1 MRVTSDAL
9 LRIASMASNASIGCE
24 LYIDYKKS
32 NREIDEKVKKYIQ
45 EGINLARNL
54 DFISGSIVDKIKEG
68 VVTLREMEVELSE
81 DKFEQMLT
89 GELPVKDAE
98 KLKEFLDFIG
108 MDSLLRYRR
117 DWIDEMRKK
126 VGGIQTG
133 TW

>member
-133 TW
+133 T